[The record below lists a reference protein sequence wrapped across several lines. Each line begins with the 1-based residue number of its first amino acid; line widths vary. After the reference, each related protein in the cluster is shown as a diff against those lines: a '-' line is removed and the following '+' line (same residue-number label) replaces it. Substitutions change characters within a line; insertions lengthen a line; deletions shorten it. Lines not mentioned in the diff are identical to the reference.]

1 MGDVQFIYCVKIIN
15 AEEEKRND
23 IIVEFV
29 TDVRLRDN
37 ELFLRGYDMD
47 GYPCSNHFRLT
58 PASQLEIFKDEN
70 HKDTKG

>member
-15 AEEEKRND
+15 TEEKND

-70 HKDTKG
+70 HKNNKG